1 MPIWTS
7 VVTGSLHRQG
17 AVPASLGAD
26 VHQEDRAGWGRYHV
40 VWGDIGGNVALYGR
54 TEAIPKTSSVLL
66 GNKCFRKDEVETKSW
81 ILSCEKGQLFVLRL
95 WDEGWKRWEMD
106 VQIGCSGEAFQMQVW
121 MEINAL
127 TKHLPADTSENTSET
142 PLVLSH
148 I

>member
-1 MPIWTS
+1 
-7 VVTGSLHRQG
+7 
-17 AVPASLGAD
+17 
-26 VHQEDRAGWGRYHV
+26 
-40 VWGDIGGNVALYGR
+40 
-54 TEAIPKTSSVLL
+54 
-66 GNKCFRKDEVETKSW
+66 
-81 ILSCEKGQLFVLRL
+81 
-95 WDEGWKRWEMD
+95 MD